1 VLIPG
6 AGLKRPV
13 SLVPDVEKEGGRDAV
28 LASGVAE
35 RDPHLFLR
43 AEHRRNLIGGCVQ
56 PVS

>member
-1 VLIPG
+1 MLIPG

-43 AEHRRNLIGGCVQ
+43 AEHRRNL
-56 PVS
+56 